1 MTAIYYIDSENVGD
15 SWIELLELP
24 ENTDSKFIVFYT
36 GHSLRI
42 SYQKAIQLINA
53 TNKLEFIACHE
64 GNNGLDFQLVTY
76 LGYELHADN
85 SKEMIIVSNDTGFD
99 AAIHFWTDRG
109 MNVKRIS
116 RSNNSNSQPKENIT
130 PVSDDVTVT
139 GSSSVE
145 VTEKISGVNKNEVY
159 TIINCIG
166 RNNPSSIHLAFVHF
180 YGNKNGENIYKIMK
194 SKKFSVPAVQWNK
207 ETKMKKFIELIILH
221 SNIANNSYPDSFT
234 SFIINNV
241 VDDKNAMSGKM
252 NKAFNGQGP
261 QFHKVFKPF
270 YKTLAKIKKK

>member
-145 VTEKISGVNKNEVY
+145 VTEKISGVNKNELHHMNSILLTDY
-159 TIINCIG
+159 HFQKFRKCI
-166 RNNPSSIHLAFVHF
+166 
-180 YGNKNGENIYKIMK
+180 
-194 SKKFSVPAVQWNK
+194 
-207 ETKMKKFIELIILH
+207 T
-221 SNIANNSYPDSFT
+221 
-234 SFIINNV
+234 
-241 VDDKNAMSGKM
+241 
-252 NKAFNGQGP
+252 
-261 QFHKVFKPF
+261 
-270 YKTLAKIKKK
+270 